1 MMKIFKD
8 PQSQPVM
15 TGDGSH
21 TLYHPVLKEHYHS
34 LEGSLQESEHIYIGL
49 GLQPKLELLA
59 EGRELK
65 VFEMGFGTGLNALL
79 TWRIADR
86 LKRAIAYTGIEAYPV
101 DQEQAGL
108 LNYGDLIQ
116 ADAPEILHKSEWGRR
131 EALSP
136 YFSFEKIN
144 GFLQEYSGGE
154 KYDVVYFDAF
164 SPGSQPELWTPDIFR
179 CIGEMMSE
187 GAYLVTYSSKGSV
200 RRALKEAGFAV
211 EKHPGPGRKRE
222 VIRAIRR

>member
-1 MMKIFKD
+1 MKIFED
-8 PQSQPVM
+8 PHAQPVM

-49 GLQPKLELLA
+49 GLLPKLELPVA
-59 EGRELK
+59 DKVLK

-79 TWRIADR
+79 TWRMADR
-86 LKRAIAYTGIEAYPV
+86 LERKIAYTGIEAYPV
-101 DQEQAGL
+101 DPEQAGL
-108 LNYGDLIQ
+108 LNYGNLLQ
-116 ADAPEILHKSEWGRR
+116 ADALEKLHKSGWGHR
-131 EALSP
+131 EVLSP
-136 YFSFEKIN
+136 YFSFKKVN
-144 GFLQEYSGGE
+144 GLLQEYAGE
-154 KYDVVYFDAF
+154 ERYDVVYFDAF
-164 SPGSQPELWTPDIFR
+164 SPGSQPELWTPEIFR
-179 CIGEMMSE
+179 RVGGMMSE

-222 VIRAIRR
+222 VIRAIRK

>member
-1 MMKIFKD
+1 MMKIFKEAYA
-8 PQSQPVM
+8 QPVM

-49 GLQPKLELLA
+49 GLLPKLELLP
-59 EGRELK
+59 EDGELK

-79 TWRIADR
+79 TWRSADR
-86 LKRAIAYTGIEAYPV
+86 LNRAVAYTGIEAYPV
-101 DQEQAGL
+101 DPGQAGM
-108 LNYGDLIQ
+108 LNYGDLLQ
-116 ADAPEILHKSEWGRR
+116 ADALELLHRSEWGRR
-131 EALSP
+131 DPLSP
-136 YFSFEKIN
+136 YFSFKKVN
-144 GFLQEYSGGE
+144 GFLQEYSGEE

-164 SPGSQPELWTPDIFR
+164 SPGSQPELWTPEIFKR
-179 CIGEMMSE
+179 LGEMMSE

-200 RRALKEAGFAV
+200 RRALTGAGFAV

-222 VIRAIRR
+222 VIRAVRK